1 MTQDDIYYYQKEIS
15 YLNQTRKIFIDKFPK
30 LAPFLSHD
38 SKDPDIERIIENL
51 AILTSK
57 IHQELDQ
64 NIPYIAESLINI
76 LSPNYTNILPSMCMQ
91 EFQFNE
97 NSKLNKLIIPKNS
110 IVKSIPIEKCE
121 CEFKTIYDVYLY
133 PLTIENVFLGS
144 EKQYHTMN
152 IQLRVSK
159 EDLNIEHLELDKLN
173 IYLGDDV
180 YTSSTLLFYIHQH
193 LEELKIISHDT
204 NEEFKINTYDIKTM
218 GLKSKESCLFYND
231 LGFESFSLLREYF
244 FLPEKFNFI
253 SIQGLDVLRECKGKQ
268 ISIFFKFN
276 KTLPKNCIVKNE
288 LFSLSTTPI
297 INVFEKAAEPIINN
311 HTQNGYRIFID
322 RTNLDA
328 YDIVQIKQVK
338 AHNSDSGSRIL
349 KNYKNFE
356 RFEFM
361 QNKICDFYYITNK
374 SNSKHDNFKEISFLS
389 SNETNETITIDT
401 LCCNKNLPTLLKIGE
416 INLVPFHKDV
426 TTKNITL
433 PTPTRQIK
441 VNGNLLWKLVSI
453 LSFSYQTLLTKT
465 SFFQVLESYSFPDD
479 KESEIVCQLLTSSII
494 DIKSKST
501 YLVDEYITK
510 KGTMSIISIDDS
522 KFYSLGEVYKLGL
535 IISEFLSSFVSIN
548 SFCELKI
555 KCINSKIIL
564 SYPFKKG
571 NKPVL

>member
-1 MTQDDIYYYQKEIS
+1 MTQDDIHYYQKEIA
-15 YLNQTRKIFIDKFPK
+15 YLNHARKIFIDKFPK
-30 LAPFLSHD
+30 LTPFLSYD

-91 EFQFNE
+91 EFKFSE
-97 NSKLNKLIIPKNS
+97 NSKLNRLIIPKNS
-110 IVKSIPIEKCE
+110 TVKSVSIEKCE
-121 CEFKTIYDVYLY
+121 CEFKTVYDVYLY
-133 PLTIENVFLGS
+133 PLNIENVFLGS
-144 EKQYHTMN
+144 ERQYHTLD
-152 IQLRVSK
+152 IQLRVSR
-159 EDLNIEHLELDKLN
+159 EDLNIEHLSLDKLN

-180 YTSSTLLFYIHQH
+180 YTSSTLLFYMHQY
-193 LEELKIISHDT
+193 LEEIKVISHDT
-204 NEEFKINTYDIKTM
+204 KEEFKINTHNIKTM
-218 GLKSKESCLFYND
+218 GLKPNESCLFYND

-253 SIQGLDVLRECKGKQ
+253 SIQGLDVLHECKGKL

-276 KTLPKNCIVKNE
+276 KTLPKNCIIKNE

-297 INVFEKAAEPIINN
+297 INVFEKTAEPIINN
-311 HTQNGYRIFID
+311 HSKNGYRIFID
-322 RTNLDA
+322 RTNLNA

-361 QNKICDFYYITNK
+361 QNKIQDFYYITNK
-374 SNSKHDNFKEISFLS
+374 SNSKQDNFKEISFFS
-389 SNETNETITIDT
+389 SNNTNETITIDV
-401 LCCNKNLPTLLKIGE
+401 LCCNKNLPTCLKIGD
-416 INLVPFHKDV
+416 INLIPFYKDAI
-426 TTKNITL
+426 TKNITI
-433 PTPTRQIK
+433 PTPIK
-441 VNGNLLWKLVSI
+441 QVKTNGDLLWKLVSI

-479 KESEIVCQLLTSSII
+479 KTSEVVCQLLTSSII
-494 DIKSKST
+494 DIQSKPS
-501 YLVDEYITK
+501 YLIDEHITK

-555 KCINSKIIL
+555 KCINSKVTIH
-564 SYPFKKG
+564 YPFKKG
-571 NKPVL
+571 IKPIL